1 MQVILSNK
9 LTIMKQIHHFLVRF
23 TIGRNSFFSTVQGDS
38 INSKITRSNKYNEN
52 NNENLESTT
61 FLQFM

>member
-1 MQVILSNK
+1 
-9 LTIMKQIHHFLVRF
+9 MKQIHHFLVRF
-23 TIGRNSFFSTVQGDS
+23 PQSNYHEIKNGRNSFFSTVQGDS
-38 INSKITRSNKYNEN
+38 INSKITRSNNYNEN